1 MNEKS
6 PDAII
11 VRVSD
16 VMTPT
21 VRTINRTA
29 TVLDAIKELRD
40 HRVSSLIVERRDEDD
55 EFGVVT
61 VTDVAKKVVAEGRAP
76 DRVYVYEVMNKPMLT
91 VAAEMNI
98 VYAIRLLVQ
107 FDVSR
112 AVVTDHS
119 RRPVGVITLRDM
131 VLRHAPGEEEGQA

>member
-1 MNEKS
+1 MSEQS
-6 PDAII
+6 AAPAF

-21 VRTINRTA
+21 VRTVERTS
-29 TVLDAIKELRD
+29 TVLEAIKDMRQ
-40 HRVSSLIVERRDEDD
+40 HRVSSLVVERRDETD
-55 EFGVVT
+55 EFGVLT
-61 VTDVAKKVVAEGRAP
+61 VTDVAKKVVAQGKAA
-76 DRVYVYEVMNKPMLT
+76 DRIYVYEVMSKPVLT

-112 AVVTDHS
+112 AVVTDHE
-119 RRPVGVITLRDM
+119 RKPVGIVTLRDM
-131 VLRHAPGEEEGQA
+131 VLRHAPEEEN

>member
-1 MNEKS
+1 MSDKS
-6 PDAII
+6 SDAVI

-16 VMTPT
+16 VMTPS
-21 VRTINRTA
+21 VRTINRTS
-29 TVLDAIKELRD
+29 TVLDAIKDLRNN
-40 HRVSSLIVERRDEDD
+40 RVSSLVVERRDEND

-76 DRVYVYEVMNKPMLT
+76 ERVYVYEVMNKPMLT

-112 AVVTDHS
+112 AVVTDHN
-119 RRPVGVITLRDM
+119 RKPVGIVTLRDM
-131 VLRHAPGEEEGQA
+131 VLRHAPGDEES

>member
-1 MNEKS
+1 MSDKS
-6 PDAII
+6 SGSAF

-16 VMTPT
+16 VMTPS
-21 VRTINRTA
+21 VRTIDRSA
-29 TVLDAIKELRD
+29 TVLQAIKDLRQ
-40 HRVSSLIVERRDEDD
+40 HRVSSLVVERRDETD

-61 VTDVAKKVVAEGRAP
+61 VTDIAKKVVADGRAA
-76 DRVYVYEVMNKPMLT
+76 DRVYAYEVMSKPVLT

-112 AVVTDHS
+112 AVVIDHE
-119 RRPVGVITLRDM
+119 RKPVGIVTLRDM
-131 VLRHAPGEEEGQA
+131 VLRHAPEEEA

>member
-1 MNEKS
+1 MSEQS
-6 PDAII
+6 SAPAF

-21 VRTINRTA
+21 VRTVERTS
-29 TVLDAIKELRD
+29 TVLEAIKDMRQ
-40 HRVSSLIVERRDEDD
+40 HRVSSLVVERRDETD
-55 EFGVVT
+55 EFGVLT
-61 VTDVAKKVVAEGRAP
+61 VTDVAKKVVAQGKAA
-76 DRVYVYEVMNKPMLT
+76 DRIYVYEVMSKPVLT

-112 AVVTDHS
+112 AVVTDHE
-119 RRPVGVITLRDM
+119 RKPVGIVTLRDM
-131 VLRHAPGEEEGQA
+131 VLRHAPEEEN